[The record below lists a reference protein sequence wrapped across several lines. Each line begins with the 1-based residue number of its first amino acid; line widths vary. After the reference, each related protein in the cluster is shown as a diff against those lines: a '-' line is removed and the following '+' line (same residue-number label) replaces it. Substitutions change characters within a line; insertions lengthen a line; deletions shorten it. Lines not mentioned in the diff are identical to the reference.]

1 MADDRER
8 RKHPRV
14 EHVPGQL
21 EMFPAPA
28 CSPTPGPCLTTI
40 EQFRYSLGMTEQLAG
55 EA

>member
-21 EMFPAPA
+21 EMFAVPA
-28 CSPTPGPCLTTI
+28 CSSITEGRTP
-40 EQFRYSLGMTEQLAG
+40 EELADLIVR
-55 EA
+55 ED

>member
-21 EMFPAPA
+21 EMFAVPA
-28 CSPTPGPCLTTI
+28 CSPTPEPCLKTR
-40 EQFRYSLGMTEQLAG
+40 EKVREEMGMDPR
-55 EA
+55 